1 LKHILI
7 TALLLIACETD
18 NGLIRRDGINLWAS
32 PPIGVLV
39 ESSIDQGI
47 VRESIDWW
55 NERPSEDVFHETT
68 QFPGASIGMGH
79 VPDWTDLEE
88 LGIAYL
94 YLDEEIEGLISF
106 CEIVI
111 SENIEGDRKTLIRVV
126 KHDLGH
132 CFGLD
137 NDPYSINSIMSS
149 PIVPNGEVTPNDL
162 ALIEGMIRGGIEF

>member
-1 LKHILI
+1 MKHILI

-18 NGLIRRDGINLWAS
+18 NGLIHRDGINLWSS

-68 QFPGASIGMGH
+68 QFPGASIGIGH
-79 VPDWTDLEE
+79 VPDQTDLEE

-106 CEIVI
+106 CEIII
-111 SENIEGDRKTLIRVV
+111 SENIKGNRETLLRVV
-126 KHDLGH
+126 EHELGH
-132 CFGLD
+132 CLGLD
-137 NDPYSINSIMSS
+137 NDPYSISSIMSS
-149 PIVPNGEVTPNDL
+149 PIVPNGEVTPGDL
-162 ALIEGMIRGGIEF
+162 ALIEDMIQGRRDF